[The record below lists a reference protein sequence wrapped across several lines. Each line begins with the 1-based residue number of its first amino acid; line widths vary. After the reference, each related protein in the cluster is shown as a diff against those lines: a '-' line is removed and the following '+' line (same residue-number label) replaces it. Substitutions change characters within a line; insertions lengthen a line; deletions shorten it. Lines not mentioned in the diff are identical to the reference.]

1 MNSKLYQIKN
11 WLELAHAAN
20 YNSRELAKTCGVS
33 VRQLQRFVLCETG
46 KSPQRWLN
54 DLRLR
59 KASSLIENGQTVK
72 EAAHELK
79 YKQRSHFS
87 REFKRYHGVPPSY
100 TQSAPGRQMSLQ
112 DT

>member
-1 MNSKLYQIKN
+1 MNSRLYEITN

-20 YNSRELAKTCGVS
+20 YNSRELAKQCRVS
-33 VRQLQRFVLCETG
+33 VRQLQRFVLSTTG

-54 DLRLR
+54 DLRLK

-72 EAAHELK
+72 ETAHELK

-87 REFKRYHGVPPSY
+87 REFKRYYGVTPSSV
-100 TQSAPGRQMSLQ
+100 QNGILPRMSL
-112 DT
+112 